1 MTDTYC
7 DGTVQPHT
15 FSENIREN
23 SMISKRVALLLC
35 FFVML
40 SAGKIYA
47 SDLSQVCNS
56 VCAKIREIVTD
67 SPFVVAVYTERS
79 LVDAKG
85 EASKGAGIGTGIVI
99 ALEGGTVGVLT
110 NNHVIDEPLASRIWV
125 SFAGQEFMQTVTV
138 VGRDPAADLAL
149 LSAPRQLPSNMRPAV
164 LAKQIELGQQVYALG
179 YPFGVRSPS
188 FGYVNTKESFSW
200 LYAWTQAPANPGNSG
215 GPVFNEKH
223 EVVGINTAII
233 RGATTTFVFPIEY
246 VHKILP
252 RLMREGVV
260 HHAATGFTFEDA
272 SHISP
277 IFFENLG
284 LKYPPEE
291 DWVMALDI
299 DPGSYAARAG
309 VTKGDVIIRFNGAPV
324 KSARDL
330 DKKIFFDH
338 HPNEPAVFTMR
349 RGAQEFER
357 HIVLTERSS
366 K

>member
-1 MTDTYC
+1 MAIKFASFIY
-7 DGTVQPHT
+7 
-15 FSENIREN
+15 
-23 SMISKRVALLLC
+23 
-35 FFVML
+35 FFIML
-40 SAGKIYA
+40 FVPGSYA
-47 SDLSQVCNS
+47 ADLSQVCNS
-56 VCAKIREIVTD
+56 VCAKIREIMTD
-67 SPFVVAVYTERS
+67 SPFVVAVYTERNID
-79 LVDAKG
+79 VKG
-85 EASKGAGIGTGIVI
+85 QPSKGTGIGTGIVI
-99 ALEGGTVGVLT
+99 ALEGGTIGVLT

-125 SFAGQEFMQTVTV
+125 LSDQQGFMQMVTII
-138 VGRDPAADLAL
+138 GRDPAADLAL
-149 LSAPRQLPSNMRPAV
+149 LSAPHQLPSNMRPAV

-200 LYAWTQAPANPGNSG
+200 FYAWTQAPANPGNSG

-233 RGATTTFVFPIEY
+233 QGTTTTFVFPIEY

-260 HHAATGFTFEDA
+260 RHADAGFTFRDA
-272 SHISP
+272 SRISP

-284 LKYPPEE
+284 LRYPPEE
-291 DWVMALDI
+291 DWVMVSDI
-299 DPGSYAARAG
+299 EPGSSAARVGIA
-309 VTKGDVIIRFNGAPV
+309 KGDVIIRFNGAPV

-349 RGAQEFER
+349 RGTQEFER
-357 HIVLTERSS
+357 HVVLTERSS